1 MASAVLSPL
10 FLLSPSYNR
19 TLKRFS
25 SVNNYHSKCGMHP
38 KEQQKPP
45 TSFVNFRNNKEN
57 LKYIPKHIVTFALV
71 SNLITI

>member
-10 FLLSPSYNR
+10 FLLSPSHNR
-19 TLKRFS
+19 TLMRFS
-25 SVNNYHSKCGMHP
+25 ALNNYHSKGGMHP
-38 KEQQKPP
+38 KEQHPP
-45 TSFVNFRNNKEN
+45 VLFINYRNNKEN